1 MKLFLIITLAITLL
15 SGCAQPLNSNAVSVR
30 VTNNP
35 DVVKQCTFKGQ
46 VKATSNWGGFA
57 AQGIAQESIYN
68 SLRNEASKVGGDTV
82 FANPQVGMG
91 GAYALGEVYLC
102 ELVNKDNG

>member
-1 MKLFLIITLAITLL
+1 MKLFLIITLALTLL
-15 SGCAQPLNSNAVSVR
+15 SGCAQPLNSNATSVR

-35 DVVKQCTFKGQ
+35 DVVKQCVFKGQ

-57 AQGIAQESIYN
+57 AQGVAQESIYN
-68 SLRNEASKVGGDTV
+68 SLRNEAVKIGGNTV

-91 GAYALGEVYLC
+91 GAYALGEAYDC
-102 ELVNKDNG
+102 KLVN